1 MGKIG
6 DLFVRLGLKKDDYSK
21 GLKEAGTEA
30 ASFGSKVGTIAKT
43 VAAGFGVIGVAA
55 GVVLKAMKDLSRQNQ
70 TLGDSWNRTVASMRA
85 AWDSFKTDVANTDF
99 TGVVERARNA
109 AAAAADYYNAKD
121 WDFEVEQANR
131 LIQAGMAAEIEALN
145 EIARDQTKSNK
156 ERIDAINTIM
166 GKLAPVYANTVAQ
179 NAITAEASLN
189 KFISFATGQAAETI
203 TEDARK
209 SWQSFIKWQG
219 QVSNRAAVDAADA
232 VNKAKKELAKAQRQ
246 AQYADAVAVVGDE
259 LAPLRN
265 RRNGESG
272 ADRMVREA
280 QAALNA
286 AEQKAAALGVTADL
300 ITKRAQY
307 NDRLNDEKTTQM
319 VDDVERY
326 LLSQAAQQREN
337 RRLTTLMHSLEHQG
351 DGGGGI
357 KIEIP
362 EKDPFEGMV
371 ESAKELVKTYKGNV
385 DMLARP
391 IVEAAEMAAAGWK
404 DAGDRFQT
412 SYAQL
417 IETTNDKGEVI
428 KAIVTPIL
436 DNGTVLSPEA
446 LEEYVAKNLEGA
458 ADILEADKLGIVI
471 APDVE
476 GDEAVQ
482 NLSKLEDA
490 FYATALAVAEYTKRM
505 KDEKEAAEAAAK
517 AQEQREE
524 AERKAAEATAAAAE
538 AAEKAKYE
546 EQVRRF
552 EKAAENWR
560 EAAIDGF
567 AAGAQ
572 EMMDQLVGL
581 EEFNPGRIVQALL
594 EPLAD
599 MAVKQGEILIAQGI
613 GVEACKKALE
623 SLNGYAAIAAGV
635 ALVAIGTAAKAG
647 LAALAST
654 GGGSSAASTYQ
665 GSATSSTQT
674 QMIESELTVYV
685 EGRISGS
692 DILLS
697 GQRTVNSYNR

>member
-6 DLFVRLGLKKDDYSK
+6 DLFIRLGLKKDDYSK
-21 GLKEAGTEA
+21 GLKEAKTEA
-30 ASFGSKVGTIAKT
+30 EGFGSKLGTIAKG
-43 VAAGFGVIGVAA
+43 VAAGFGVVAVGV
-55 GVVLKAMKDLSRQNQ
+55 GVVVKAMKDLSRQNQ

-131 LIQAGMAAEIEALN
+131 LIQAGMAAEIEALQ

-156 ERIDAINTIM
+156 ERIDAINQIM
-166 GKLAPVYANTVAQ
+166 AKMAPVYANTVAQ
-179 NAITAEASLN
+179 NAITQKASLN
-189 KFISFATGQAAETI
+189 QFISKATGQAADTV

-209 SWQSFIKWQG
+209 AWQSYIKWQG
-219 QVSNRAAVDAADA
+219 QVSNRAAVEAADA
-232 VNKAKKELAKAQRQ
+232 VNAAKKKLKNAEYQEQ
-246 AQYADAVAVVGDE
+246 VGQGYAAIATEG
-259 LAPLRN
+259 LSTLRN
-265 RRNGESG
+265 TGKSR
-272 ADRMVREA
+272 AVLEA
-280 QAALNA
+280 EAALAA
-286 AEQKAAALGVTADL
+286 AEKKARDLGVTADL

-307 NDRLNDEKTTQM
+307 NDRQNDEGTKQM

-351 DGGGGI
+351 EGGGGI
-357 KIEIP
+357 KIEVP
-362 EKDPFEGMV
+362 EVDPFEGMV
-371 ESAKELVKTYKGNV
+371 ESAKKLVQTYKGNV
-385 DMLARP
+385 DLLARP
-391 IVEAAEMAAAGWK
+391 IVDATEIAAAGWK
-404 DAGDRFQT
+404 DAGEKFQT
-412 SYAQL
+412 TFAQVV
-417 IETTNDKGEVI
+417 ETTNEKGEIVRMM
-428 KAIVTPIL
+428 VTPIL
-436 DNGTVLSPEA
+436 ENGTVLSPEA
-446 LEEYVAKNLEGA
+446 LEDYISQNLKGA
-458 ADILEADKLGIVI
+458 SDMLEADKLGIVI
-471 APDVE
+471 APEVE

-482 NLSKLEDA
+482 DLEDLQSA
-490 FYATALAVAEYTKRM
+490 FYATALALAEYTKRM
-505 KDEKEAAEAAAK
+505 KEEQEAAQAAAK
-517 AQEQREE
+517 AQEERAE

-546 EQVRRF
+546 EAVKRF
-552 EKAAENWR
+552 QETAEAWK
-560 EAAIDGF
+560 EAAIEGF
-567 AAGAQ
+567 AAGCQ
-572 EMMDQLVGL
+572 EMMDQLMGL
-581 EEFNPGRIVQALL
+581 EDYNPGRIVQALL

-613 GVEACKKALE
+613 GVEACKEALE

-647 LAALAST
+647 LAALASS

-665 GSATSSTQT
+665 GSSVQSTQT

-692 DILLS
+692 DIVLS

>member
-21 GLKEAGTEA
+21 GLKEAKTEA
-30 ASFGSKVGTIAKT
+30 EGFGSKLGTIAKG
-43 VAAGFGVIGVAA
+43 VAAGFGVVAVSV
-55 GVVLKAMKDLSRQNQ
+55 GVVVKAISTLSKQNQ
-70 TLGDSWNRTVASMRA
+70 TLGDSWNRTVASMKG

-131 LIQAGMAAEIEALN
+131 LIQAGMAAEIEALQ

-166 GKLAPVYANTVAQ
+166 SKMAPVYANTVAQ
-179 NAITAEASLN
+179 NEITQQASLN
-189 KFISFATGQAAETI
+189 QFISKATGIAAKDV
-203 TEDARK
+203 TEDARQA
-209 SWQSFIKWQG
+209 WQSFIKWQG

-232 VNKAKKELAKAQRQ
+232 VNAAKKKLREAEYSEQVGQ
-246 AQYADAVAVVGDE
+246 AYAAINTDGLSQLRDTGKSRGVIEAENALAVAE
-259 LAPLRN
+259 K
-265 RRNGESG
+265 
-272 ADRMVREA
+272 
-280 QAALNA
+280 
-286 AEQKAAALGVTADL
+286 KARDLGVTADL

-307 NDRLNDEKTTQM
+307 NDRQNDEGTKQM

-351 DGGGGI
+351 AGGGGI
-357 KIEIP
+357 KIEVP
-362 EKDPFEGMV
+362 EVDPFEGMV
-371 ESAKELVKTYKGNV
+371 ESAKKLVQTYKGNV
-385 DMLARP
+385 DLLARP
-391 IVEAAEMAAAGWK
+391 IVDATEIAAAGWK
-404 DAGDRFQT
+404 DAGEKFQT
-412 SYAQL
+412 TFAQVV
-417 IETTNDKGEVI
+417 ETTNAEGETVRMM
-428 KAIVTPIL
+428 VTPIL
-436 DNGTVLSPEA
+436 ENGTVLSPQA
-446 LEEYVAKNLEGA
+446 LEDYISQNLKGA
-458 ADILEADKLGIVI
+458 SDMLEADKLGVVI
-471 APDVE
+471 APEVE

-482 NLSKLEDA
+482 DLEDLQSA
-490 FYATALAVAEYTKRM
+490 FYATALALAEYTKRM
-505 KDEKEAAEAAAK
+505 KEEQEAAQAAAK
-517 AQEQREE
+517 AQEERAE

-546 EQVRRF
+546 EAVKRF
-552 EKAAENWR
+552 QETAEAWK
-560 EAAIDGF
+560 EAAIEGF
-567 AAGAQ
+567 AAGCQ
-572 EMMDQLVGL
+572 EMMDQLMGL
-581 EEFNPGRIVQALL
+581 EDYNPGRIVQALL

-599 MAVKQGEILIAQGI
+599 MAIKQGEILIAQGI
-613 GVEACKKALE
+613 GVEACKEALE

-647 LAALAST
+647 LAALASS

-665 GSATSSTQT
+665 GSSVQSTQT

-692 DILLS
+692 DIVLS

>member
-21 GLKEAGTEA
+21 GLKEAKTEA
-30 ASFGSKVGTIAKT
+30 EGFGSKLGTIAKG
-43 VAAGFGVIGVAA
+43 VAAGFGVVAVGV
-55 GVVLKAMKDLSRQNQ
+55 GVVVKAMKDLSRQNQ

-109 AAAAADYYNAKD
+109 AAAAAEYYNAKD

-131 LIQAGMAAEIEALN
+131 LIQAGMAAEIEALQ

-166 GKLAPVYANTVAQ
+166 GKLEPVYANTVAQ
-179 NAITAEASLN
+179 NAITAEKSLN
-189 KFISFATGQAAETI
+189 KFISSATGQAAETV

-209 SWQSFIKWQG
+209 AWTDFIKWQG

-232 VNKAKKELAKAQRQ
+232 LKTARANAAFWNDSQRMQDAGQTGNSRAIENVQKQREAAAKELAKA
-246 AQYADAVAVVGDE
+246 
-259 LAPLRN
+259 
-265 RRNGESG
+265 
-272 ADRMVREA
+272 EA
-280 QAALNA
+280 LFKQLGGT
-286 AEQKAAALGVTADL
+286 EDLFQKR
-300 ITKRAQY
+300 IQY

-337 RRLTTLMHSLEHQG
+337 RRLTTLLHSLEHQ
-351 DGGGGI
+351 DAGGGGV
-357 KIEIP
+357 KIEVPKI
-362 EKDPFEGMV
+362 DPFEGME
-371 ESAKELVKTYKGNV
+371 ESAKKLVQTYKGNV
-385 DMLARP
+385 DLLARP
-391 IVEAAEMAAAGWK
+391 IVDATELAAAGWK
-404 DAGDRFQT
+404 EAGEKFQT
-412 SYAQL
+412 TFAQVV
-417 IETTNDKGEVI
+417 ETTNDKGETVKI
-428 KAIVTPIL
+428 MVTPIL
-436 DNGTVLSPEA
+436 ENGTVLSPAA
-446 LEEYVAKNLEGA
+446 LEDYINSTLKGKN
-458 ADILEADKLGIVI
+458 ILDADKLGVVI
-471 APDVE
+471 TPEVD
-476 GDEAVQ
+476 GDDAVK
-482 NLSKLEDA
+482 NLEDLQGQ
-490 FYATALAVAEYTKRM
+490 FYATALALAEYTKRM
-505 KDEKEAAEAAAK
+505 KEEQEAAAAAKK
-517 AQEQREE
+517 AQEERAE

-538 AAEKAKYE
+538 AAEKANYE
-546 EQVRRF
+546 EALARF
-552 EKAAENWR
+552 QEVAGAWR
-560 EAAIDGF
+560 DAAIEGF
-567 AAGAQ
+567 GAGCQ
-572 EMMDQLVGL
+572 EMMDQLAGL
-581 EEFNPGRIVQALL
+581 EDYNPGRIVQALL

-647 LAALAST
+647 LASLASS
-654 GGGSSAASTYQ
+654 GGGNSAASTYQ
-665 GSATSSTQT
+665 GSSVQSTQT